1 MGDSIARRRY
11 IAAFAIPK
19 TEAENECGSVCCLGR
34 NIFGL
39 LQQVPEPLSSG
50 TGCPK
55 LFSLLLYSFRCG
67 RHTWSLGFLSFEKEP
82 ERWSYIMEIIETV
95 LKNIYSAS
103 DQYRILNDPEY
114 FIDLLVKQYRPEF
127 KYDCKLLEKGIRC
140 GAGNIVWQFVNKK
153 TMPTDEDNA
162 KFTSLLQER
171 ANLTLDEANRLI
183 GLLYAM
189 TGFSSPRK
197 AHGKTIKEISD
208 RARTPL
214 SFSSGGFFN
223 RLAQG
228 LPRIAPIHS
237 LLSIV
242 YVVFMIVS
250 INNGATVFVLGSFL
264 FGTNIALMFFA
275 AIFAVLGLFLKRGWP
290 YLTAAIIQTV
300 ALLTILTPVFIQPL
314 LGMIAVAI
322 PTMGYIAFVKINRAK
337 GSTAKSIQ

>member
-1 MGDSIARRRY
+1 
-11 IAAFAIPK
+11 
-19 TEAENECGSVCCLGR
+19 
-34 NIFGL
+34 
-39 LQQVPEPLSSG
+39 
-50 TGCPK
+50 
-55 LFSLLLYSFRCG
+55 
-67 RHTWSLGFLSFEKEP
+67 
-82 ERWSYIMEIIETV
+82 MEIIETV

-242 YVVFMIVS
+242 YVIFMIVS
-250 INNGATVFVLGSFL
+250 IINGATVFDLGSFL

>member
-1 MGDSIARRRY
+1 
-11 IAAFAIPK
+11 
-19 TEAENECGSVCCLGR
+19 
-34 NIFGL
+34 
-39 LQQVPEPLSSG
+39 
-50 TGCPK
+50 
-55 LFSLLLYSFRCG
+55 
-67 RHTWSLGFLSFEKEP
+67 
-82 ERWSYIMEIIETV
+82 MEIIEAV
-95 LKNIYSAS
+95 LKNIYSTS

-140 GAGNIVWQFVNKK
+140 GAGNIVWQFVSKK

-242 YVVFMIVS
+242 YVIFMIVS
-250 INNGATVFVLGSFL
+250 INNGATVFALGSFL

-314 LGMIAVAI
+314 LGIIAVAI